1 MSTSPRP
8 RRPRPALLTRETW
21 ARRLADARQRRVETY
36 RNRSLGW
43 RLLAPAI
50 FVLAGTLFVT
60 SAVSS
65 DGTDLRAER
74 YGNLESVVQQQKNE
88 TDRLRARANELSAE
102 VQRLSESLDDTRVS
116 AAQRQVDALGGP
128 AGMDAVSG
136 PGVTVT
142 LDDAPDEV
150 IAGAEV
156 DANYL
161 VVHQQDIQAVANAL
175 WAGGAEAMTIQDRRI
190 ISTTGIKC
198 VGNTVRLHGVPYA
211 PPYEI
216 TAVGDPGAML
226 AALNANPYID
236 GYLDYVE
243 RYQLGWDVEVEDRT
257 MLPSYEGSL
266 DLDYAR
272 VAGDTTERDSDI

>member
-1 MSTSPRP
+1 MSSSPRS
-8 RRPRPALLTRETW
+8 RRHALLTRENW
-21 ARRLADARQRRVETY
+21 ARRLAAARQRRVETY
-36 RNRSLGW
+36 RNRSLLW
-43 RLLAPAI
+43 RLLAPTV
-50 FVLAGTLFVT
+50 FVVAGTLFVT

-65 DGTDLRAER
+65 DGTDLRAGR

-88 TDRLRARANELSAE
+88 TDRLRARANALSTE

-116 AAQRQVDALGGP
+116 AAQSRVDALEGP
-128 AGMDAVSG
+128 AGMEAVAG
-136 PGVTVT
+136 PAITVT
-142 LDDAPDEV
+142 LDDAPDEI
-150 IAGAEV
+150 IAGAGV

-175 WAGGAEAMTIQDRRI
+175 WTGGAEAMTVQDQRI

-216 TAVGDPGAML
+216 TAVGDPSAML
-226 AALNANPYID
+226 ATLNENPYID
-236 GYLDYVE
+236 GYLDYVD
-243 RYQLGWDVEVEDRT
+243 RYQLGWDVEVDDSVQ
-257 MLPSYEGSL
+257 LPSYEGSL

-272 VAGDTTERDSDI
+272 VAGDTTERDSDL